1 MSSRRALP
9 PPELLLQHL
18 VLPSRGAWTT
28 GNPEHCSHEEWSLL
42 LPEEVPAQGCQEQEW
57 HWGTHYLVSAEERA
71 RLSAADLA
79 HGVFQV
85 WVNLN
90 LRKKPGGWHKVGTKP
105 WLWAAPAGP
114 HHTGHQHPSQRH
126 RAGCAGQGVPSS
138 ITHHTHTPPAP
149 WAAPKPL
156 PPAPH
161 LFSKLGSFDFHKGS
175 GHRLQV
181 TALVVKGDTAR
192 PWKKPDHKHYT
203 KPTPPGR
210 SQGR

>member
-1 MSSRRALP
+1 MRSGACSSLRKSLHGAAR
-9 PPELLLQHL
+9 
-18 VLPSRGAWTT
+18 SR
-28 GNPEHCSHEEWSLL
+28 N
-42 LPEEVPAQGCQEQEW
+42 
-57 HWGTHYLVSAEERA
+57 GTKGKHYLVSAEERA

-79 HGVFQV
+79 HGVLQV

-90 LRKKPGGWHKVGTKP
+90 LRKKPGSWHKAVALGSPSRATPRRSPAPLTGTQGRLCWSGCSQQHRP
-105 WLWAAPAGP
+105 S
-114 HHTGHQHPSQRH
+114 HTYTS
-126 RAGCAGQGVPSS
+126 
-138 ITHHTHTPPAP
+138 PAP

-192 PWKKPDHKHYT
+192 P
-203 KPTPPGR
+203 
-210 SQGR
+210 